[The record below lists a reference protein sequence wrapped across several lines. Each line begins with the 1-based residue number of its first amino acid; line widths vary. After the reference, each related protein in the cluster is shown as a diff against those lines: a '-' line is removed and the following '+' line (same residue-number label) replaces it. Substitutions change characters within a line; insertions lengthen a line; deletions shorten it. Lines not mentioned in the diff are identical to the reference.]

1 MKIKIILIF
10 LFLIRFAQ
18 AQGFKETYATQL
30 SNRMEFVDAYPVWVE
45 LSNNLLNKQKGNW
58 NYLRMAADAA
68 YKSEQFENSFYW
80 DSILIAKKQ
89 ANAKDMIMFFDL
101 LCLNNKHSLLINY
114 IDSALLLFP
123 NDTLIQIWKQ
133 KAPIV
138 IGLLNNKTDYEV
150 NLIRPKAKGEEYG
163 AVPYKRGLLY
173 VGNEY
178 TTGFLNTSYG
188 RTGQNFSN
196 IGLIEDAKNPSVT
209 NDFWNQIKNKDLW
222 TEIPPTKAH
231 DGPVSF
237 SKDYKQ
243 AFVTSNQT
251 ITDEKNKIKFS
262 HLQLK
267 IYSRIADDWIE
278 DKTFEWNSP
287 EFSTGHAVLD
297 ADKNLI
303 FASDRPGGFGGVDLY
318 KCIWK
323 IDHWGNPINLGPSI
337 NTNQNEMFP
346 FVSNKGNLYF
356 ASNGWPGLGG
366 LDIFKLNAK
375 DSLLIHLGIPIN
387 SNDDDFAYYIN
398 EINNSGYLSSNRNNR
413 KDQIY
418 SVQKIVEG
426 IELQINTITCNE
438 NAVSNIPLIITDKS
452 KNTSLNVITDENGV
466 AIIKMQKGHDYF
478 ISYEGNEY
486 CFPDSLLYHAKTNG
500 RFEKNLKIR
509 LKNQVTS
516 LLVQNEKLQ
525 PLEGVMLNFY
535 NKKLPLLKV
544 LTPANGKYAWTN
556 VGQELKDSV
565 FANFINH
572 NDVSIKIP
580 KAGKD
585 RCNDTLV
592 IPLTFIKKQADE
604 FINLDL
610 ILYDFDKYFL
620 RPEGKFE
627 LEKLVKYMKA
637 RPELIVELSSH
648 TDSRG
653 EYDYNITLSNN
664 RSQSCIDYI
673 ISKGIDAEHIIA
685 KGYGESKLV
694 NPCADNVPCTDEEH
708 QQNRRTEL
716 KLLINTSN

>member
-1 MKIKIILIF
+1 MKVKITLIL
-10 LFLIRFAQ
+10 LFMIRFAF
-18 AQGFKETYATQL
+18 AQGFKESYAQQL
-30 SNRMEFVDAYPVWVE
+30 SNRLEFVAAYPVWAE
-45 LSNNLLNKQKGNW
+45 LSTTLINKQKGKW
-58 NYLRMAADAA
+58 NYLRMATEAA
-68 YKSEQFENSFYW
+68 YKSEQFEKSFYW

-89 ANAKDMIMFFDL
+89 ATAQDMIVFFDL
-101 LCLNNKHSLLINY
+101 LCLNNKHALLSPY
-114 IDSALLLFP
+114 IDSALLIFP
-123 NDTLIQIWKQ
+123 KDSLIQIWKQ

-138 IGLLNNKTDYEV
+138 MGLLNNKTNYEV
-150 NLIRPKAKGEEYG
+150 SPIRPGAKGEEYG
-163 AVPYKRGLLY
+163 AIPYKRALLY
-173 VGNEY
+173 VSNEY
-178 TTGFLNTSYG
+178 NTGFVNSTYG
-188 RTGQNFSN
+188 RTGQNYSN
-196 IGLIEDAKNPSVT
+196 IGLIEDAKNPSVA
-209 NDFWNQIKNKDLW
+209 NGFWEQIKNKDLW
-222 TEIPPTKAH
+222 TEIPPTKTH
-231 DGPVSF
+231 DGPISF

-251 ITDEKNKIKFS
+251 TTNENNSIKFS
-262 HLQLK
+262 RLQLK
-267 IYSRIADDWIE
+267 IYSRTTDGWKE
-278 DKTFEWNSP
+278 DKTFDWNSP
-287 EFSTGHAVLD
+287 DFSNGHAVLD

-323 IDHWGNPINLGPSI
+323 NDHWGNPVNMGPSI
-337 NTNQNEMFP
+337 NTSQNEMFP

-366 LDIFKLNAK
+366 LDIFKWSAK
-375 DSLLIHLGIPIN
+375 DSSISHLGIPIN
-387 SNDDDFAYYIN
+387 SNDDDFAFYFN

-413 KDQIY
+413 KDQIF
-418 SVQKIVEG
+418 SLLKIVEG
-426 IELQINTITCNE
+426 IELQVNTITCNE
-438 NAVSNIPLIITDKS
+438 NTVSNIPLTITDKS
-452 KNTSLNVITDENGV
+452 KNTSQQVTTDENGA
-466 AIIKMQKGHDYF
+466 AIIKMQKGRDYL
-478 ISYEGNEY
+478 ISFEGNEY
-486 CFPDSLLYHAKTNG
+486 SYPDSLLYHAKTNG
-500 RFEKNLKIR
+500 RYEKNLKIR

-516 LLVQNEKLQ
+516 LLVQDEKLK

-535 NKKLPLLKV
+535 NKKIPVLKV
-544 LTPANGKYAWTN
+544 LTPANGQYAWTN

-565 FANFINH
+565 YANFINH
-572 NDVSIKIP
+572 NDVSIKIQ

-604 FINLDL
+604 YINLDL

-673 ISKGIDAEHIIA
+673 ISKGIDADHIIA

-694 NPCADNVPCTDEEH
+694 NPCSDNVPCSDEEH

-716 KLLINTSN
+716 KLLINTK

>member
-1 MKIKIILIF
+1 MKTKIILIL
-10 LFLIRFAQ
+10 LFIIRFAF
-18 AQGFKETYATQL
+18 AQGFKESYASQL
-30 SNRMEFVDAYPVWVE
+30 SNRLEYVAAYPVWAE
-45 LSNNLLNKQKGNW
+45 LSTTLLNKQKGKW
-58 NYLRMAADAA
+58 LFLRKAVEAA
-68 YKSEQFENSFYW
+68 YKSEQFEKSFYW
-80 DSILIAKKQ
+80 DSILVANKQ
-89 ANAKDMIMFFDL
+89 ANANDLIVFFDL
-101 LCLNNKHSLLINY
+101 LCLNNKHALLSKY
-114 IDSALLLFP
+114 IDSALILFP
-123 NDTLIQIWKQ
+123 NDTLIQTWKH
-133 KAPIV
+133 KAPLV
-138 IGLLNNKTDYEV
+138 ISLLNNKIDYEV
-150 NLIRPKAKGEEYG
+150 NPIRPDAKGEEYG

-173 VGNEY
+173 VSNEY
-178 TTGFLNTSYG
+178 ATGFVNTSYG
-188 RTGQNFSN
+188 RTGQNYSN
-196 IGLIEDAKNPSVT
+196 IGLIEDAKNPSVA
-209 NDFWNQIKNKDLW
+209 NGFWDQIKNKDLW

-231 DGPVSF
+231 DGPISF

-251 ITDEKNKIKFS
+251 TADENNKIKFS

-267 IYSRIADDWIE
+267 IYSRTPDSWKE
-278 DKTFEWNSP
+278 ENTFDWNSP
-287 EFSTGHAVLD
+287 QFSTGHAVLD
-297 ADKNLI
+297 IDKNLI

-318 KCIWK
+318 KCTWK
-323 IDHWGNPINLGPSI
+323 LDHWGSPVNMGPSI
-337 NTNQNEMFP
+337 NTSQNELFP

-366 LDIFKLNAK
+366 LDIFKWNAK
-375 DSLLIHLGIPIN
+375 DSVLTHLGIPIN

-398 EINNSGYLSSNRNNR
+398 EANNSGYLSSNRNNR
-413 KDQIY
+413 KDQIF
-418 SVQKIVEG
+418 SVLKIIEG
-426 IELQINTITCNE
+426 IELQVNTITCNE
-438 NAVSNIPLIITDKS
+438 NAVSSIPIEITDKT
-452 KNTSLNVITDENGV
+452 KNTIQQVITDESGSV
-466 AIIKMQKGHDYF
+466 IIKMQKGHDYN
-478 ISYEGNEY
+478 IVYAGNEY
-486 CFPDSLLYHAKTNG
+486 CFPDSLLYHAKSNG

-535 NKKLPLLKV
+535 NKKNAVLKV
-544 LTPANGKYAWTN
+544 LTPANGQYSWMN

-653 EYDYNITLSNN
+653 EYDYNIILSNN

-673 ISKGIDAEHIIA
+673 ISKGIDASHIIA

-694 NPCADNVPCTDEEH
+694 NPCSDNVPCTDEEH

-716 KLLINTSN
+716 KLLINNN